1 METIVKAKSLKGT
14 VTIPGDK
21 SISHRAIMF
30 GSVATGKTHIT
41 NFLPGADCLST
52 IACFKQMGVHIEQ
65 NGASV
70 IVEGNG
76 IEGLRE
82 PTNLL
87 DVGNSGT
94 TFRLMMGLLAGR
106 SFFSVLAG
114 DDSIAKRP
122 MNRVTI
128 PLQQMGT
135 SIDGRGDGT
144 FAPIAIRGGNLK
156 GITYASPVASAQVK
170 SAILLAGLQAEGIT
184 TVTETHRS
192 RNHTENMLESF
203 GVDVKR
209 EGLSVSVSGGQEL
222 KATNVEVPGDISS
235 AAFFLVAGA
244 IVPDSTITL
253 LNVGINH
260 TRSGILDVLEQMG
273 AAMSIKNKR
282 VVNQEEVADL
292 TMSTSELS
300 GTIIEGE
307 MIPRLIDELPVI
319 ALLATQANGRTIIKD
334 AEELKVK
341 ETNRIDAV
349 VEALQKLG
357 ASITGTSDGMIIEGR
372 TTLRGGAVSSLG
384 DHRIGMMLAVAGC
397 ITEGDVELA
406 LSEAIK
412 VSYPD
417 FFEHLKQLKAGS

>member
-1 METIVKAKSLKGT
+1 METIVQAQSLKGT

-30 GSVATGKTHIT
+30 GSIAKGTTRIT

-52 IACFKQMGVHIEQ
+52 ISCFKQMGVQIEQ
-65 NGASV
+65 DGASV
-70 IVEGNG
+70 VVEGKG
-76 IEGLRE
+76 IDGLRE
-82 PTNLL
+82 PSELL

-106 SFFSVLAG
+106 PFHSVLAG
-114 DDSIAKRP
+114 DESIAKRP
-122 MNRVTI
+122 MNRVTV
-128 PLQQMGT
+128 PLSQMGAA
-135 SIDGRGDGT
+135 IDGRENGT
-144 FAPIAIRGGNLK
+144 FAPIAIRGGNLS
-156 GITYASPVASAQVK
+156 GITYDSPVASAQVK
-170 SAILLAGLQAEGIT
+170 SGILLAGLQADGVT

-203 GVDVKR
+203 GVKVKR
-209 EGLSVSVSGGQEL
+209 DGLSVSVEGGQHL
-222 KATNVEVPGDISS
+222 TATNVEVPGDISS

-244 IVPDSTITL
+244 IVPNSTLTL
-253 LNVGINH
+253 LNVGINE

-273 AAMSIKNKR
+273 ASLSIKNKR

-292 TMSTSELS
+292 TISTSDLS
-300 GTIIEGE
+300 GTTIEGE

-319 ALLATQANGRTIIKD
+319 ALLATQANGKTIIRN

-349 VEALQKLG
+349 VEALQTLG
-357 ASITGTSDGMIIEGR
+357 ASVTGTPDGMVIEGPTR
-372 TTLRGGAVSSLG
+372 LHGGQVSSLG

-397 ITEGDVELA
+397 ITEGSVQLELP
-406 LSEAIK
+406 EAIK

-417 FFEHLKQLKAGS
+417 FFEHLKQLRAGS

>member
-1 METIVKAKSLKGT
+1 METIVQAQSLKGT

-30 GSVATGKTHIT
+30 GSIAKGTTRIT

-52 IACFKQMGVHIEQ
+52 ISCFKQMGVQIEQ
-65 NGASV
+65 DGASV
-70 IVEGNG
+70 VVEGKG
-76 IEGLRE
+76 IDGLRE
-82 PTNLL
+82 PSELL

-106 SFFSVLAG
+106 PFHSVLAG
-114 DDSIAKRP
+114 DESIAKRP
-122 MNRVTI
+122 MNRVTV
-128 PLQQMGT
+128 PLSQMGAA
-135 SIDGRGDGT
+135 IDGRENGT
-144 FAPIAIRGGNLK
+144 FAPIAIRGGNLS
-156 GITYASPVASAQVK
+156 GITYDSPVASAQVK
-170 SAILLAGLQAEGIT
+170 SGILLAGLQADGVT

-192 RNHTENMLESF
+192 RNHTENMLEGF
-203 GVDVKR
+203 GVKVKR
-209 EGLSVSVSGGQEL
+209 DGLSVSVEGGQHL
-222 KATNVEVPGDISS
+222 TATNVEVPGDISS

-244 IVPDSTITL
+244 IVPNSTLTL
-253 LNVGINH
+253 LNVGINE

-273 AAMSIKNKR
+273 ASLSIKNKR

-292 TMSTSELS
+292 TISTSDLS
-300 GTIIEGE
+300 GTTIEGE

-319 ALLATQANGRTIIKD
+319 ALLATQANGKTVIRN

-349 VEALQKLG
+349 VEALQTLG
-357 ASITGTSDGMIIEGR
+357 ASVTGTPDGMVIEGPTR
-372 TTLRGGAVSSLG
+372 LHGGQVSSLG

-397 ITEGDVELA
+397 ITEGSVQLELP
-406 LSEAIK
+406 EAIK

-417 FFEHLKQLKAGS
+417 FFEHLKQLRAGS

>member
-1 METIVKAKSLKGT
+1 METIVQAQSLKGT

-30 GSVATGKTHIT
+30 GSIAKGTTRIT

-52 IACFKQMGVHIEQ
+52 ISCFKQMGVQIEQ
-65 NGASV
+65 DGASV
-70 IVEGNG
+70 VVEGKG
-76 IEGLRE
+76 IDGLRE
-82 PTNLL
+82 PSELL

-106 SFFSVLAG
+106 PFHSVLAG
-114 DDSIAKRP
+114 DESIAKRP
-122 MNRVTI
+122 MNRVTV
-128 PLQQMGT
+128 PLSQMGAA
-135 SIDGRGDGT
+135 IDGRENGT
-144 FAPIAIRGGNLK
+144 FAPIAIRGGNLS
-156 GITYASPVASAQVK
+156 GITYDSPVASAQVK
-170 SAILLAGLQAEGIT
+170 SGILLAGLQAYGVT

-203 GVDVKR
+203 GVKVKR
-209 EGLSVSVSGGQEL
+209 DGLSVSVEGGQHL
-222 KATNVEVPGDISS
+222 TATNVEVPGDISS

-244 IVPDSTITL
+244 IVPNSTLTL
-253 LNVGINH
+253 LNVGINE

-273 AAMSIKNKR
+273 ASLSIKNKR

-292 TMSTSELS
+292 TISTSDLS
-300 GTIIEGE
+300 GTTIEGE

-319 ALLATQANGRTIIKD
+319 ALLATQANGKTVIRN

-349 VEALQKLG
+349 VEALQTLG
-357 ASITGTSDGMIIEGR
+357 ASVTGTPDGMVIEGPTR
-372 TTLRGGAVSSLG
+372 LHGGQVSSLG

-397 ITEGDVELA
+397 ITDGSVQLELP
-406 LSEAIK
+406 EAIK

-417 FFEHLKQLKAGS
+417 FFEHLKQLRAGS